1 MLAYEHAQL
10 AEDLLVTS
18 ECKVTI
24 EPIDQ
29 RSDAQLVE
37 PRHLV
42 ASQRLEL
49 QSGQRRAAAE
59 RERLAED
66 PRGGVEFARGDMLT
80 GGFEQALHACCV
92 EPFGLDR

>member
-10 AEDLLVTS
+10 TENLLMTS
-18 ECKVTI
+18 EGKVAI
-24 EPIDQ
+24 EPIHQ

-42 ASQRLEL
+42 ASERLEL
-49 QSGQRRAAAE
+49 QPGQRRAAPE

-66 PRGGVEFARGDMLT
+66 LRGGVEFARGDMLT
-80 GGFEQALHACCV
+80 RSC
-92 EPFGLDR
+92 